1 MKYYSEDD
9 VRELVSETEALYLF
23 AHTTPIEVRYCHD
36 CPYFISDYIPDEE
49 GRYSG
54 WCEWRSESEE
64 GWHYE
69 VMEDSFC
76 NEDDIV
82 DVY

>member
-9 VRELVSETEALYLF
+9 VRELVCEAEALYLF
-23 AHTTPIEVRYCHD
+23 AHSTPIRVRYCRD
-36 CPYFISDYIPDEE
+36 CPYFISDYIPDEV

-54 WCEWRSESEE
+54 WCEWRSEGEN
-64 GWHYE
+64 GWHYD

>member
-9 VRELVSETEALYLF
+9 VRELVCEVEALYLF
-23 AHTTPIEVRYCHD
+23 AHSTPIRIRYCRD
-36 CPYFISDYIPDEE
+36 CPYFISDYIPDED

>member
-9 VRELVSETEALYLF
+9 VRELVSETESMYLF
-23 AHTTPIEVRYCHD
+23 AHSTPISVRYCRD

-54 WCEWRSESEE
+54 ANGILKVKKVGITKSWKTVF
-64 GWHYE
+64 
-69 VMEDSFC
+69 VMRM
-76 NEDDIV
+76 I
-82 DVY
+82 